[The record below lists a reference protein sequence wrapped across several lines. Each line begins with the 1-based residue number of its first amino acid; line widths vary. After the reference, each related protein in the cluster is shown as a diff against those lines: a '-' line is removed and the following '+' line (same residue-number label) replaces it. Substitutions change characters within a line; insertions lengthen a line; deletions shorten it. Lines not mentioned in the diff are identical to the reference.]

1 MLFLRS
7 IIATILCIIIVNKDL
22 KYAMYDSIPLNQKKN
37 LFFRCLAAG
46 MINSLELTI
55 VKYLSMVFQGV
66 ARNLSPIATMILS
79 ALWIG
84 EKFNNI
90 DILFMVVS
98 LIGVIAITIGF
109 SYEEE

>member
-1 MLFLRS
+1 
-7 IIATILCIIIVNKDL
+7 
-22 KYAMYDSIPLNQKKN
+22 MYDSIPLNQKKN

-79 ALWIG
+79 ALWTG
-84 EKFNNI
+84 EKFKTV
-90 DILFMVVS
+90 DIIFMVFS
-98 LIGVIAITIGF
+98 LLGVTAITYGF
-109 SYEEE
+109 S